1 MRRQMPLLELKVGQH
16 VVLTVSNT
24 ENFWGF
30 RKIAQNPK

>member
-1 MRRQMPLLELKVGQH
+1 MRRKMPLLELKVGQH

-24 ENFWGF
+24 ENFLGF